1 MDELGNTLDLD
12 LWSDTD
18 LIRRQSLLKRQFL
31 AMMEDVANEIPLR
44 ELNKLSARAR
54 GSKIS
59 RGNDLLGFPYQ
70 VLDVIR
76 DFDTSIGI
84 NIRLLN
90 WYGNG
95 FFLTVLL
102 GKERENPVFKF
113 LQEGFS
119 YGLSE
124 NKWDYPD
131 LLLNGNQSSDPE
143 IIIQTVSDF
152 HLWVKPITLST
163 HPITNVQFLIRE
175 IKKILAILELP
186 SEQSRI

>member
-31 AMMEDVANEIPLR
+31 AMMEDVANEIPLY
-44 ELNKLSARAR
+44 ELNKISSRTR

-76 DFDTSIGI
+76 DFDTSTGI

-113 LQEGFS
+113 LQEGYS

-143 IIIQTVSDF
+143 TIVQTVSDF

-163 HPITNVQFLIRE
+163 LPVTNVQFLVRE
-175 IKKILAILELP
+175 IKKILAIVEVP